1 MDKQL
6 SGSTVNQLEILTI
19 LPTPGCDELSTIT
32 CVLVH
37 KYLQDPVGGCST
49 SRRRPRIR
57 VTINRPSDDVESS
70 DVAVSREKLFMASVL
85 ELIGRLMWAQPLE
98 RSAIV
103 ATMS

>member
-1 MDKQL
+1 M
-6 SGSTVNQLEILTI
+6 
-19 LPTPGCDELSTIT
+19 
-32 CVLVH
+32 
-37 KYLQDPVGGCST
+37 
-49 SRRRPRIR
+49 R